1 MTQLITGNRIAN
13 NSITSNNLLIS
24 DVFSANNLTTFVQL
38 YTYDLDD
45 VSYLTDGFL
54 NIFPLTYNT
63 SNVSVPSPWNLMVTV
78 SGIMQSAY
86 ANTAGY
92 EVNWQSFVVAGS
104 KGYTLS
110 SSGNIQF
117 ADAPPAGADLNIR
130 VVPGIP
136 NANTKVYPFKPTD
149 ILMGY

>member
-86 ANTAGY
+86 ANTAG
-92 EVNWQSFVVAGS
+92 
-104 KGYTLS
+104 
-110 SSGNIQF
+110 
-117 ADAPPAGADLNIR
+117 
-130 VVPGIP
+130 
-136 NANTKVYPFKPTD
+136 
-149 ILMGY
+149 